1 MGGVSAARGRSRV
14 DGLCDRGQLV
24 NGSDWGERTFG
35 EAGVTKRATEDT
47 VGKVVPFI
55 AEALARSKNIAIVGS
70 ARFLMTTPPSREGKT
85 PHTCEPAPAMELL
98 LSMLAKT
105 PHTCEPA
112 AIDRSN
118 TVPFIVGRAPNNA
131 LN

>member
-1 MGGVSAARGRSRV
+1 M
-14 DGLCDRGQLV
+14 

-70 ARFLMTTPPSREGKT
+70 ARFLMTTPPAREGKT
-85 PHTCEPAPAMELL
+85 PHTR
-98 LSMLAKT
+98 
-105 PHTCEPA
+105 EPA
-112 AIDRSN
+112 AIGRSN